1 MPLNL
6 PLALRLEANKLV
18 STRPWLLFLELTLP
32 DTSVLRFVR
41 NTEDIPSFLGNTWI
55 AFPFTVGDRG
65 ESSDGKIQTV
75 TLRVSNVE
83 RALTPLIEANDGL
96 VGSQVRLIV
105 AHEGA
110 LTEDYTSLTLTY
122 TIVATNLPDNI
133 WIEFQLG
140 AESPMRRRFPIFN
153 AIPQHCA
160 WVARFR
166 GAECKYAGG
175 DPTCTG
181 TLNDCRGKSN
191 TLNFGGRPG
200 ITGAP
205 RFV

>member
-1 MPLNL
+1 MPLPL

-18 STRPWLLFLELTLP
+18 STRPWLLLLELTLP

-41 NTEDIPSFLGNTWI
+41 NTEDITYLGNVWL
-55 AFPFTVGDRG
+55 AFPFTIGDRG
-65 ESSDGKIQTV
+65 ESGDGKIQAV
-75 TLRVSNVE
+75 TLRISNVE
-83 RALTPLIEANDGL
+83 RALTSLIEANDGL
-96 VGSQVRLIV
+96 VGSQIRLIV
-105 AHEGA
+105 VHEGS
-110 LTEDYTSLTLTY
+110 LTEDHSALTLTY
-122 TIVATNLPDNI
+122 TIMATHLPDDI
-133 WIEFQLG
+133 WIEFTLG

-166 GAECKYAGG
+166 GAECKYAGS

-181 TLNDCRGKSN
+181 TLTDCRSKSN

-200 ITGAP
+200 IAGAA